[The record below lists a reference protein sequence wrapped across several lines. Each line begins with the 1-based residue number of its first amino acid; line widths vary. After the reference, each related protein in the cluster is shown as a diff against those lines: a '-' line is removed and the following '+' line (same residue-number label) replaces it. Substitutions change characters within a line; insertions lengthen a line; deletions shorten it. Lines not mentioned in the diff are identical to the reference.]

1 MKQQLITRINELIS
15 EAQEL
20 LQQKTNFK
28 VRRELSEVYLSLD
41 FLNDNFTLEPISKA
55 SIEFLMNKI
64 IHRISY
70 EGYFNY
76 YMCFYYLPQSVYDK
90 DFEKLSNGIFQSNIN
105 ISCFRC
111 LIHASKLFKFSLD
124 TSANRYFFSNGSRV
138 VKAIKNFI
146 SYPFDFECSSMVY
159 LLLNYYQTLCEY
171 EQCSDTTYQTLV
183 PGLKNE
189 CECLFAEMYGNE
201 TFSETIQNNPQL
213 LGFWCST
220 VPEDVKFEI
229 DVPETPEVVNV
240 RHLWIMCSY
249 FEINVAH
256 ANTIFKDLYG
266 IISIDRFLS
275 TTEIALI
282 VRLLCFSLN
291 YENYTDLT
299 EYEIMNIHFG
309 KPNRVKYPLSYF
321 FKNYNNIN
329 QQSCT
334 PQDLRSLISLDD
346 SELRKKV
353 AECMQNVDANE
364 LERQVAKPHGALEIS
379 DLDVKFTE
387 DGELKY
393 LCMPF
398 KTGREITSET
408 MSENYMYQLIKPFS
422 HFGDN
427 CIVVLIT
434 AKKCSQGLETY
445 IERMSIR
452 QPSWRIEVI
461 QNEQLCKLLKANS
474 LL

>member
-15 EAQEL
+15 ETQEL
-20 LQQKTNFK
+20 LQQKNTFK

-41 FLNDNFTLEPISKA
+41 FLNNNFALEPISKA
-55 SIEFLMNKI
+55 YIEFLMNKI
-64 IHRISY
+64 IHHISY

-76 YMCFYYLPQSVYDK
+76 YMCFYYLPQSVYAK
-90 DFEKLSNGIFQSNIN
+90 DFENLSSGIFQSNIN

-111 LIHASKLFKFSLD
+111 LIHASKLFNFSLD
-124 TSANRYFFSNGSRV
+124 TSSNRYFFSNGSKV
-138 VKAIKNFI
+138 VKAIKNFM
-146 SYPFDFECSSMVY
+146 SHPFDFEGSSLVY

-171 EQCSDTTYQTLV
+171 EQSSDTTYQSQV
-183 PGLKNE
+183 PGLKKE
-189 CECLFAEMYGNE
+189 CENLFAEMYCDE
-201 TFSETIQNNPQL
+201 MFSGIIQNNPQL
-213 LGFWCST
+213 LGFWCSK
-220 VPEDVKFEI
+220 VPDDFKYENHMTEP
-229 DVPETPEVVNV
+229 PEMVNV
-240 RHLWIMCSY
+240 RHLWSMCSY
-249 FEINVAH
+249 FETNVVH
-256 ANTIFKDLYG
+256 ANKIFKDLYA
-266 IISIDRFLS
+266 IISINRFLS
-275 TTEIALI
+275 ATEIALI
-282 VRLLCFSLN
+282 VRLLCFSLS
-291 YENYTDLT
+291 YENDTDLT
-299 EYEIMNIHFG
+299 EYEIMNIQLG

-321 FKNYNNIN
+321 FKNFNNIN

-334 PQDLRSLISLDD
+334 SQDLHSLISLDD

-353 AECMQNVDANE
+353 AECLQNVDPNE
-364 LERQVAKPHGALEIS
+364 LERQVAKPHGPLEIS
-379 DLDVKFTE
+379 DLDVKFIE

-398 KTGREITSET
+398 KTGREITSDT

-445 IERMSIR
+445 IQRMSIR